1 MSNKDNLV
9 PSNQLPVDLQIKP
22 QRTGSRARN
31 EQQRQRKSMRISINE
46 MLNRKMSN
54 GKTVQ
59 DNLLETLITNSM
71 NTGNISDLVKALTFL
86 CETSGQK
93 QMTGT
98 LNLIQNQPVK

>member
-1 MSNKDNLV
+1 MSNKDNLA

-71 NTGNISDLVKALTFL
+71 NTGSISDLVKALTFL